1 MAQDMENESI
11 LVKILKTEGLDIR
24 DKISGVIGKLPQ
36 TYIVIHILTFNMK
49 YDILPKISCV
59 YY

>member
-24 DKISGVIGKLPQ
+24 DKISGVIGKLSQ
-36 TYIVIHILTFNMK
+36 TYIVIHK
-49 YDILPKISCV
+49 
-59 YY
+59 